1 MPVTHRLLQRQV
13 KKHLGGEIA
22 PELAAFVASVDEA
35 YVDMDN
41 DKAMVERSLE
51 LSSKELEELNDAV
64 RKKQEELSA
73 AMQQIME
80 SLQYASR
87 LQRAQ
92 LPQPHRFLSRLQDFA
107 VLWSPRDTIGGDLW
121 WISPGDSEGRFSIVV
136 VDCTGHGVPGAML
149 SLLASTSLEQ
159 IYGHHREP
167 APAEAL
173 MQLDHA
179 VRKGLNQDK
188 PGASS
193 DDGCDGAILQVDP
206 TTQKIYF
213 AGCRID
219 LYSAEFDATVVRTGA
234 ERFSMGYPDD
244 VFQKPKQ
251 HEMDWQDNTLYV
263 MSSDGLLDQVGRN
276 EKGVLRSFGHQN
288 LMKVLAQN
296 ASKGCTATINAV
308 SDSLKE
314 WQGADTRRDDVT
326 VIAFVL
332 SSFEELK
339 ALNMPS
345 STT

>member
-1 MPVTHRLLQRQV
+1 MPATHRLLQRQV
-13 KKHLGGEIA
+13 KKHLGGAVA
-22 PELAAFVASVDEA
+22 PELEAFVQAVDGA
-35 YVDMDN
+35 YIDMDN
-41 DKAMVERSLE
+41 DKSMVERSLE

-64 RKKQEELSA
+64 RKKQEELA
-73 AMQQIME
+73 VAMQQIME

-92 LPQPHRFLSRLQDFA
+92 LPQTDRFVNRLRDFA

-167 APAEAL
+167 GPAEAL
-173 MQLDHA
+173 MQLDH
-179 VRKGLNQDK
+179 VIRKGLNQDK
-188 PGASS
+188 AGASS

-219 LYSAEFDATVVRTGA
+219 LYCAETDATVLRLGA

-244 VFQKPKQ
+244 VFRKPQQ
-251 HEMDWQDNTLYV
+251 HEMTWQNNAMYV

-276 EKGVLRSFGHQN
+276 ENGNLRSFGHQR

-296 ASKGCTATINAV
+296 ANSGCTSTINSV
-308 SDSLKE
+308 SDSLKQ
-314 WQGADTRRDDVT
+314 WQGAESRRDDVT

-332 SSFEELK
+332 PSFEELK
-339 ALNMPS
+339 ALNKPS
-345 STT
+345 PTT